1 MCTLIGLREEG
12 SVATVETS
20 GGEDTAP
27 ATITTTLYDL
37 IAALQEV
44 VEPGEGGTLSCAP
57 SADAVAG
64 KDRLVVA
71 TMVSMLRAGRIRRV
85 VRNAVETTPDEAV
98 DGDHAPN
105 QREGGRE
112 Q

>member
-1 MCTLIGLREEG
+1 MRTVIGPHEEG

-44 VEPGEGGTLSCAP
+44 VEPGEGG
-57 SADAVAG
+57 
-64 KDRLVVA
+64 LVVA
-71 TMVSMLRAGRIRRV
+71 TVVSMLRAGRIRRV

>member
-1 MCTLIGLREEG
+1 MRTVISPCEEG

-44 VEPGEGGTLSCAP
+44 VEPGEGAPLNWRP

-64 KDRLVVA
+64 NGGAVKLA
-71 TMVSMLRAGRIRRV
+71 PLRRRSRGEGQAGCGHYGV
-85 VRNAVETTPDEAV
+85 
-98 DGDHAPN
+98 HAACRANP
-105 QREGGRE
+105 
-112 Q
+112 